1 MLARLNVILTLFL
14 LAAFF
19 SCKTAHHQ
27 TQQRVYSI
35 DSLIMEHLLPDST
48 AFADTVDGKEV
59 RIYYIENHRGM
70 AVAITNYGGRIVSL
84 VVPDSSGNPVDVVL
98 GYPSLHDYLADSNTY
113 LGALIGRYGNRI
125 ARGTF
130 TLNGKTYHLYINNA
144 PNSLHGGHHGFDSKV
159 WEARQPSDSVL
170 ELTYVSP
177 DGEENYPGTLT
188 VHVTY
193 TVTDDNALKIS
204 YEATTDKTTILNLT
218 NHAYFNLSGEGYPT
232 IGNTMLQLFADH
244 YTPIDST
251 LIPTGEIAPVAGT
264 PLDFTRP
271 VAIGERIDSPFIQLQ
286 YGHGYDHNFVLNKP
300 KPDTLSLAAIAYSPV
315 TGVEMKVYTTQPG
328 VQFYSGNFLDG
339 TRRGLSGKPY
349 LRRSAFCLETQHFPD
364 SPNHP
369 NFPSTVLNPGQTF
382 TSETIYA
389 FGIHG
394 KNEEE

>member
-1 MLARLNVILTLFL
+1 
-14 LAAFF
+14 
-19 SCKTAHHQ
+19 
-27 TQQRVYSI
+27 
-35 DSLIMEHLLPDST
+35 MEHLLPDST

-59 RIYYIENHRGM
+59 RIYYLENHRGM

-84 VVPDSSGNPVDVVL
+84 VVPDSSGQPADVVL
-98 GYPSLHDYLADSNTY
+98 GYPSIKDYLSDSSTY

-125 ARGTF
+125 AKGRF
-130 TLNGKTYHLYINNA
+130 TLNGKTYQLYINNP

-188 VHVTY
+188 VQVTY
-193 TVTDDNALKIS
+193 TVTDSNALEIS
-204 YEATTDKTTILNLT
+204 YRATTDKPTVLNLT
-218 NHAYFNLSGEGYPT
+218 NHAYFNLSGEGYPS
-232 IGNTMLQLFADH
+232 IGNTVLQLLADH

-264 PLDFTRP
+264 PLDFTKP
-271 VAIGERIDSPFIQLQ
+271 MPIGQRIDSPFIQLQ

-300 KPDTLSLAAIAYSPV
+300 APDSLSLAAVAYSPV
-315 TGVEMKVYTTQPG
+315 TGIEMKVYTTQPG

-339 TRRGLSGKPY
+339 SHKGLAGKPY
-349 LRRSAFCLETQHFPD
+349 VRRSAFCLETQHFPD

-369 NFPSTVLNPGQTF
+369 NFPSTLLNPGEIF
-382 TSETIYA
+382 TSQTIYA
-389 FGIHG
+389 FGIHQ
-394 KNEEE
+394 